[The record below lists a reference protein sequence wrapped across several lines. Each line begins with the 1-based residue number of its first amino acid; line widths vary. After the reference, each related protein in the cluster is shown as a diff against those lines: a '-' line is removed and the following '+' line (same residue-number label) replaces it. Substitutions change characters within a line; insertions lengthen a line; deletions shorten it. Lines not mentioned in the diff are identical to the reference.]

1 MKKNGLITPRFT
13 RNTVLHSESTLKTE
27 RAE

>member
-1 MKKNGLITPRFT
+1 MNRNGLIAPRFT
-13 RNTVLHSESTLKTE
+13 KNKTLHSESTLRTE

>member
-1 MKKNGLITPRFT
+1 MNRNGLITPRFT
-13 RNTVLHSESTLKTE
+13 KNKTLHSESTLRTE